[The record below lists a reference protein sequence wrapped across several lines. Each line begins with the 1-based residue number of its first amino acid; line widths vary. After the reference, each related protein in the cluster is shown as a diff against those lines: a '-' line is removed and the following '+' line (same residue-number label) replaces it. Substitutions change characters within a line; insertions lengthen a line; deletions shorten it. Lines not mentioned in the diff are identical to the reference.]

1 MGSQYAGGRLVQPEG
16 GPARRLYRSR
26 KNRMLAGVV
35 GGIAEYIGVDPTIA
49 RVVWV
54 IVSIFL
60 PPMLALDVLLYV
72 ALALIIPPSPE
83 DPCPSEPR
91 RAVQVH
97 SVSAPRSNRQGQER
111 RRRCRTRASAIGAL
125 SRSSG
130 PTEESS
136 AASKRGGRC
145 CFSPRLARRATSP
158 TRRRS
163 CTCATA
169 TGSRYSQPT
178 AVRRLTP
185 TGTTTW
191 WPTRW

>member
-1 MGSQYAGGRLVQPEG
+1 VQPEG

-83 DPCPSEPR
+83 DP
-91 RAVQVH
+91 
-97 SVSAPRSNRQGQER
+97 
-111 RRRCRTRASAIGAL
+111 
-125 SRSSG
+125 
-130 PTEESS
+130 
-136 AASKRGGRC
+136 
-145 CFSPRLARRATSP
+145 
-158 TRRRS
+158 
-163 CTCATA
+163 
-169 TGSRYSQPT
+169 
-178 AVRRLTP
+178 
-185 TGTTTW
+185 
-191 WPTRW
+191 